1 MICMYNGVN
10 ESLSNASSTK
20 WTSSKGRFSQL
31 CFQFEELFL
40 NNKRQ
45 PAGLNKSLL
54 DATAALLSSAG
65 FLDVYNEKCNQMIKN
80 EVGDYD

>member
-1 MICMYNGVN
+1 MQDP
-10 ESLSNASSTK
+10 K
-20 WTSSKGRFSQL
+20 WTASTGLLNQL
-31 CFQFEELFL
+31 CLQFEELYL

>member
-1 MICMYNGVN
+1 MN
-10 ESLSNASSTK
+10 
-20 WTSSKGRFSQL
+20 QL
-31 CFQFEELFL
+31 CLQFEELYL

>member
-1 MICMYNGVN
+1 MHVQKYQRI
-10 ESLSNASSTK
+10 LKQLKFQKRTA
-20 WTSSKGRFSQL
+20 SKGLFNQL
-31 CFQFEELFL
+31 CLQFEELYL

>member
-1 MICMYNGVN
+1 MYNGVN
-10 ESLSNASSTK
+10 EYLSN
-20 WTSSKGRFSQL
+20 TSPKMDNIKGTFFSRL
-31 CFQFEELFL
+31 FLQFEELFL

>member
-1 MICMYNGVN
+1 MHVQKCQRI
-10 ESLSNASSTK
+10 LKRRKFQKRTA
-20 WTSSKGRFSQL
+20 SKGLFNQL
-31 CFQFEELFL
+31 CLQFEELYL